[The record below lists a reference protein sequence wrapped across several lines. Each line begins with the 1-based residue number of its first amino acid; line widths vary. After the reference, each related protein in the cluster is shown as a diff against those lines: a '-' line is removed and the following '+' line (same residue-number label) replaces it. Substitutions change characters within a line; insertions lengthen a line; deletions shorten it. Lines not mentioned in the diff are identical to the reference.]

1 VALANNQLMGL
12 DAEKVNVCG
21 GAVALGHPIGASGA
35 RIVTTLVHHTAPP
48 PPPHTP
54 PGDACP
60 SVRGA
65 RLGVFGGGGGGLR
78 GWHSRWL
85 THAGFF

>member
-35 RIVTTLVHHTAPP
+35 RIVTTLVHHPAPPP

-54 PGDACP
+54 EMRALQYVERGRRPGWCW
-60 SVRGA
+60 
-65 RLGVFGGGGGGLR
+65 GGGGG
-78 GWHSRWL
+78 
-85 THAGFF
+85 